1 MKSTQM
7 KFTQKAVALAYE
19 QNKHKAPKVLA
30 KGEGLL
36 AQRIIDKAKEYD
48 IPLFQS
54 KALVDSLIDL
64 EIDEEIPP
72 ELYQAVVE
80 VFIWLYK
87 TESKAQISKK

>member
-1 MKSTQM
+1 MKP
-7 KFTQKAVALAYE
+7 TQKAVALAYE
-19 QNKHKAPKVLA
+19 QNKQKAPKVLA

-36 AQRIIDKAKEYD
+36 AQRIIEKAKEYD

-54 KALVDSLIDL
+54 QALVDSLINL

-72 ELYQAVVE
+72 KLYQAVVE

-87 TESKAQISKK
+87 TESKAQISKQ

>member
-1 MKSTQM
+1 MKL
-7 KFTQKAVALAYE
+7 TQKAVALAYE
-19 QNKHKAPKVLA
+19 QNKQRAPKVLA

-36 AQRIIDKAKEYD
+36 AQRIIEKAKEYD

-54 KALVDSLIDL
+54 QALVDSLINL

-72 ELYQAVVE
+72 KLYQAVVE

-87 TESKAQISKK
+87 TESKAQISKQ

>member
-1 MKSTQM
+1 MKP
-7 KFTQKAVALAYE
+7 TQKAVALAYE
-19 QNKHKAPKVLA
+19 QNKQRAPKVLA

-36 AQRIIDKAKEYD
+36 AQRIIEKAKEYD

-54 KALVDSLIDL
+54 QALVDSLINL

-72 ELYQAVVE
+72 KLYQAVVE

-87 TESKAQISKK
+87 TESKAQISKQ

>member
-1 MKSTQM
+1 MKP
-7 KFTQKAVALAYE
+7 TQKAVALAYE
-19 QNKHKAPKVLA
+19 QNKQRAPKVLA

-36 AQRIIDKAKEYD
+36 AERIIEKAKEFD

-54 KALVDSLIDL
+54 KALVDSLIHL

-72 ELYQAVVE
+72 ELYKAVVE

-87 TESKAQISKK
+87 TEAKAQASK

>member
-1 MKSTQM
+1 MKP
-7 KFTQKAVALAYE
+7 TQKAVALAYE
-19 QNKHKAPKVLA
+19 QNKQRAPKVLA

-36 AQRIIDKAKEYD
+36 AERIIEKAKEFD

-54 KALVDSLIDL
+54 KALVDSLIHL

-72 ELYQAVVE
+72 ELYKAVVE

-87 TESKAQISKK
+87 TEAKAQASKG